1 NEFEFPVNHC
11 RAVIESMFPPMFR
24 RFKSDLRDALKW
36 PASGRRPRSRAPK
49 KKAVEREEVVEEG
62 EDEDEDED
70 EGRDEEPI
78 ELTPEVWEAAK
89 SKVPEGMISV
99 IWEEFCDNEKSEAK
113 IANNA
118 KCKAARE
125 ANVIRHTTGRCSYSN
140 KKYKLS
146 GIKVVPPNT
155 TDKWLMGHEC
165 SDGSVHPSAVEKHP
179 NNETKNKEQVFGR
192 KGKEGIRGY
201 SSHVSKKQGVIAEI
215 AQSVIN
221 RREAENE
228 MRLNSIQSE
237 VSQVAGQVTAVA
249 TKVDAILNHLMKN
262 AKGSANAFDSPAISV
277 DTPSPEKGSTSV
289 VGGHIGRL
297 CSQVELLDNKGKV
310 VALGTLDGETNCH
323 GRQVKPHERKVYIE
337 KIYDQTAVVW
347 DGPQGDVYHTLSQL
361 PLPNWLIWAE
371 LVRFDILSLPHDRLL
386 RFYLLFSYHFEDLAN
401 CWC

>member
-24 RFKSDLRDALKW
+24 RFKSDLRDGLKW
-36 PASGRRPRSRAPK
+36 PSGRRPRSRAPK
-49 KKAVEREEVVEEG
+49 KKAVEREVVEEG
-62 EDEDEDED
+62 EDEDED

-125 ANVIRHTTGRCSYSN
+125 ANAIRHTTGRCSYSN
-140 KKYKLS
+140 KKYKLDES

-165 SDGSVHPSAVEKHP
+165 SDGSVHPSAVEKH
-179 NNETKNKEQVFGR
+179 
-192 KGKEGIRGY
+192 
-201 SSHVSKKQGVIAEI
+201 KQGVIAEI
-215 AQSVIN
+215 AQSVMN

-237 VSQVAGQVTAVA
+237 VSQVAGQVTVVA
-249 TKVDAILNHLMKN
+249 AKVDV
-262 AKGSANAFDSPAISV
+262 SV
-277 DTPSPEKGSTSV
+277 
-289 VGGHIGRL
+289 
-297 CSQVELLDNKGKV
+297 Q
-310 VALGTLDGETNCH
+310 
-323 GRQVKPHERKVYIE
+323 Y
-337 KIYDQTAVVW
+337 
-347 DGPQGDVYHTLSQL
+347 
-361 PLPNWLIWAE
+361 
-371 LVRFDILSLPHDRLL
+371 
-386 RFYLLFSYHFEDLAN
+386 
-401 CWC
+401 